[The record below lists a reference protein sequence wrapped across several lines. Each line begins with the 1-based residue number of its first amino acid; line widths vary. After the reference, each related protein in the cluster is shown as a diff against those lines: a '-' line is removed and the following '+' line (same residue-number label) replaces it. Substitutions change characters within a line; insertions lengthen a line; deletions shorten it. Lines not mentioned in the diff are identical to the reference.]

1 MHPSRDIS
9 RLVEI
14 MAALRNPD
22 GGCPWDLEQDF
33 SSIRHY
39 TIEEAYEVAD
49 TIERGD
55 YEHLCEELGDL
66 LLQPVYHAQM
76 AAEQGLFDFGDVVEA
91 ITTKLIRRH
100 PHVFG
105 DEPARSA
112 GMAKGAWE
120 RVKADERDH
129 KAKGKDN
136 GTPPSLLDDVPRP
149 LPALARAEKLDK
161 RAARAGFDWPD
172 VDAVIAKVREELD
185 EVKEAA
191 HENAAAKVREEI
203 GDLLFAV
210 ASLARHL
217 GVEPEGALADANL
230 KFTRRFHHVE
240 ARCREN
246 GLSVEQAGMERLDAY
261 WNEIRAREN
270 GSVDFSANH

>member
-1 MHPSRDIS
+1 MQPSRDIS

-22 GGCPWDLEQDF
+22 GGCPWDLEQNF
-33 SSIRHY
+33 STIKHY

-55 YEHLCEELGDL
+55 FDHLCEELGDL

-76 AAEQGLFDFGDVVEA
+76 ASEQGLFTFEDVVEA
-91 ITTKLIRRH
+91 ITTKLVRRH

-105 DEPARSA
+105 DESARTA

-120 RVKADERDH
+120 RIKSEERASKAGE
-129 KAKGKDN
+129 
-136 GTPPSLLDDVPRP
+136 TPSSLLDDVPRP
-149 LPALARAEKLDK
+149 LPALSRAEKLDK

-172 VDAVIAKVREELD
+172 ADAVIAKVREEIG
-185 EVKEAA
+185 EVEDAA
-191 HENAAAKVREEI
+191 HAGKKDKVYEEI

-217 GVEPEGALADANL
+217 DIEPEAALTDANI

-240 ARCREN
+240 ARCREE
-246 GLSVEQAGMERLDAY
+246 GLSVSEAGMEKLDAF
-261 WNEIRAREN
+261 WNEIRQRDNQAAE
-270 GSVDFSANH
+270 

>member
-1 MHPSRDIS
+1 MQPSRDIS

-14 MAALRNPD
+14 MAALRD
-22 GGCPWDLEQDF
+22 KETGCPWDIEQDF
-33 SSIRHY
+33 STIRHY

-55 YEHLCEELGDL
+55 FDHLCEELGDL

-76 AAEQGLFDFGDVVEA
+76 AAEQNLFDFGDVIEA

-105 DEPARSA
+105 DEAAVSA

-120 RVKADERDH
+120 RIKAEERAG
-129 KAKGKDN
+129 KAKDKGEDA
-136 GTPPSLLDDVPRP
+136 PPSLLDDVPRP

-172 VDAVIAKVREELD
+172 ADAVID
-185 EVKEAA
+185 
-191 HENAAAKVREEI
+191 KVREEI
-203 GDLLFAV
+203 AEVQEAAHAGENDKLREEVGDLLFAV

-217 GVEPEGALADANL
+217 GVEPEGALTDANL
-230 KFTRRFHHVE
+230 KFTRRFHYVE
-240 ARCREN
+240 QRCREE
-246 GLSVEQAGMERLDAY
+246 GISVSEAGMGKLDAF
-261 WNEIRAREN
+261 WNEIRARDREK
-270 GSVDFSANH
+270 S